1 MRIGEQNEVR
11 LFAYPKQEAVN
22 KKPRAEDKDDE
33 RKQDTRYN
41 VGR

>member
-11 LFAYPKQEAVN
+11 LFVYPKQEAVN
-22 KKPRAEDKDDE
+22 KMPRAGDKDDE